1 MCHPFDALRAGSE
14 GASFATEGS
23 PPGKCEI
30 LRTLEKRQGAHTVPV
45 SFRENDMLAKEKAT
59 LRCNDRVLSDLSW
72 WKREQSATFNY
83 GKHLMSEKISPEL
96 AVEALKSGDRNEFAR
111 LVDAYSAPIYR
122 MAMKMLS
129 NQQDAEDVLQNTFLN
144 AFKHIHDFEERS
156 SLATWLYR
164 IAANEALMM
173 IRKQRPETTLTDT
186 SLEDDEGEDYSPVQF
201 VDWCCLPEDELL
213 SSEARSRLDRAI
225 QHLPEK
231 LRIVFILRDLEGLSI
246 EETSQALNLS
256 QTAVKTRLLC
266 ARLNLR
272 EQLSSY
278 YGERLRDRS
287 KAI

>member
-1 MCHPFDALRAGSE
+1 MIGFS
-14 GASFATEGS
+14 
-23 PPGKCEI
+23 
-30 LRTLEKRQGAHTVPV
+30 
-45 SFRENDMLAKEKAT
+45 
-59 LRCNDRVLSDLSW
+59 
-72 WKREQSATFNY
+72 
-83 GKHLMSEKISPEL
+83 
-96 AVEALKSGDRNEFAR
+96 
-111 LVDAYSAPIYR
+111 
-122 MAMKMLS
+122 
-129 NQQDAEDVLQNTFLN
+129 
-144 AFKHIHDFEERS
+144 
-156 SLATWLYR
+156 WLYR

-256 QTAVKTRLLC
+256 QTAVKTRLLR

>member
-1 MCHPFDALRAGSE
+1 M
-14 GASFATEGS
+14 
-23 PPGKCEI
+23 I
-30 LRTLEKRQGAHTVPV
+30 EKTP
-45 SFRENDMLAKEKAT
+45 
-59 LRCNDRVLSDLSW
+59 
-72 WKREQSATFNY
+72 
-83 GKHLMSEKISPEL
+83 PEL
-96 AVEALKSGDRNEFAR
+96 SLDALKSGDRDEFAR
-111 LVDAYSAPIYR
+111 LVDVYSVPIYR
-122 MAMKMLS
+122 LAIKMLGD
-129 NQQDAEDVLQNTFLN
+129 QQDAEDMLQNTFLN
-144 AFKHIHDFEERS
+144 AFKHIRSFEERS

-225 QHLPEK
+225 QRLPER

-246 EETSQALNLS
+246 EETSQALDLS
-256 QTAVKTRLLC
+256 QTAVKTRLLR

-278 YGERLRDRS
+278 YGERLQDRS
-287 KAI
+287 KQK

>member
-1 MCHPFDALRAGSE
+1 M
-14 GASFATEGS
+14 
-23 PPGKCEI
+23 I
-30 LRTLEKRQGAHTVPV
+30 EKTP
-45 SFRENDMLAKEKAT
+45 
-59 LRCNDRVLSDLSW
+59 
-72 WKREQSATFNY
+72 
-83 GKHLMSEKISPEL
+83 PEL
-96 AVEALKSGDRNEFAR
+96 SLDALKSGDRDEFAR
-111 LVDAYSAPIYR
+111 LVDVYSVPIYR
-122 MAMKMLS
+122 LAIKMLGD
-129 NQQDAEDVLQNTFLN
+129 QQDAEDVLQNTFLN
-144 AFKHIHDFEERS
+144 AFKHIRSFEERS

-225 QHLPEK
+225 QRLPER

-246 EETSQALNLS
+246 EETSQALDLS
-256 QTAVKTRLLC
+256 QTAVKTRLLR

-278 YGERLRDRS
+278 YGERLQDRS
-287 KAI
+287 KQK